1 MNEAV
6 GFLEN
11 IYMMDG
17 YDLWLRNDDINL
29 ENVKED
35 INSKMKMDII
45 SEMKDYNKRY
55 ASLLRSPDNT
65 SLSEAYFSSNME
77 SETKSYVK
85 KFISGLNN
93 LEINENVSPK
103 LKDYAYKFM
112 INSSRYLEEENNNTT
127 NDGIISMTDT
137 LAPKNSMS
145 NNNKPNSDNAKAS
158 VGSADVALANLEKN
172 IKNVQD
178 PETKSQLSSLLGTIA
193 GARTK
198 FRDAASK
205 IDRKTTEGTNT
216 SQSINKESTEYYHK
230 YVNLKKIMEDENNLS
245 PTETLVNNIYEK
257 VNSLKNS
264 GADMNSVWMKVQ
276 DNVPQVKGKTFQ
288 QTMVEFKNNT
298 SILNNILANL
308 Q

>member
-1 MNEAV
+1 MNETV

-77 SETKSYVK
+77 NETKSYVK

-93 LEINENVSPK
+93 LEINENVSSK

-112 INSSRYLEEENNNTT
+112 INSSRYLEEDKVGKLLDGLGDNIYGMSKQIEEMKKSPEVSSKDKTLINGMLPKLNILKNNIDKIEEEKENREMKEKQNEINTNVSNT
-127 NDGIISMTDT
+127 SST
-137 LAPKNSMS
+137 L
-145 NNNKPNSDNAKAS
+145 NNKNGTLNA
-158 VGSADVALANLEKN
+158 
-172 IKNVQD
+172 
-178 PETKSQLSSLLGTIA
+178 
-193 GARTK
+193 
-198 FRDAASK
+198 
-205 IDRKTTEGTNT
+205 
-216 SQSINKESTEYYHK
+216 STEYYHK

-245 PTETLVNNIYEK
+245 PTETLSNNIYEK
-257 VNSLKNS
+257 VNGLKNS
-264 GADMNSVWMKVQ
+264 GTDMNAIWMKVQ

-288 QTMVEFKNNT
+288 HAMVEFKNNST
-298 SILNNILANL
+298 ILNNILSNL
-308 Q
+308 

>member
-1 MNEAV
+1 MNETV

-93 LEINENVSPK
+93 LEINENVSSK

-112 INSSRYLEEENNNTT
+112 INSSRYLEEEDKVEDFL
-127 NDGIISMTDT
+127 DGT
-137 LAPKNSMS
+137 
-145 NNNKPNSDNAKAS
+145 
-158 VGSADVALANLEKN
+158 
-172 IKNVQD
+172 KNVIDNISAQVKKMQTS
-178 PETKSQLSSLLGTIA
+178 PEISPEDKGKLSGSIQTKLNMIENDLNRFKKEKENREMKEKQSTVSTTSSSISDDKNGTLNA
-193 GARTK
+193 
-198 FRDAASK
+198 
-205 IDRKTTEGTNT
+205 
-216 SQSINKESTEYYHK
+216 STEYYHK
-230 YVNLKKIMEDENNLS
+230 YANLKKIMEDENNLS
-245 PTETLVNNIYEK
+245 PTETLANNIYEK
-257 VNSLKNS
+257 VNGLKNS
-264 GADMNSVWMKVQ
+264 GTDMNAIWMKVQ

-288 QTMVEFKNNT
+288 HAMVEFKNNI